1 VGSFDVPSFLEAYG
15 LPGLII
21 VGLAIVVKA
30 LWVRLNQQVDARFDD
45 HKAHNTQMADNTKTL
60 DSALRYIEGKGRD

>member
-1 VGSFDVPSFLEAYG
+1 VSGFDLPSFLEAYG

-30 LWVRLNQQVDARFDD
+30 NLPPNKLMLSKKRSEA
-45 HKAHNTQMADNTKTL
+45 
-60 DSALRYIEGKGRD
+60 